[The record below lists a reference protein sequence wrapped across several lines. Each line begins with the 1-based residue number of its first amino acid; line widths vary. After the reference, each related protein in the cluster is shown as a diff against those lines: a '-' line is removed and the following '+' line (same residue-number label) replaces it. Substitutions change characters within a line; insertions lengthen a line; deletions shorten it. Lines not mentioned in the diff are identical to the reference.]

1 MTGLIE
7 HLQRRRVRRALTRLT
22 QLQYEVFMCLRAGG
36 LTYDEI
42 AVRLAITP
50 REVERNVAG
59 AMTGLRRA
67 MDSDAI
73 GRLANATVACFMIWT
88 FRDWSMI

>member
-1 MTGLIE
+1 MTGLIDRI
-7 HLQRRRVRRALTRLT
+7 QRRRVRRALKRLT
-22 QLQYEVFMCLRAGG
+22 QLQYEVFMCLRADG

-50 REVERNVAG
+50 REVERNVAD

-67 MDSDAI
+67 MESDAF
-73 GRLANATVACFMIWT
+73 GRLACFVRSRAAKAT
-88 FRDWSMI
+88 RSPK